1 MRYAENKDR
10 SAELLRL
17 VLPLMARQNAA
28 YHPVSYALW
37 YEHLAGLNLPLSEI
51 LTSRLERNEPL
62 SETDVF
68 ELHARFIVSRDM
80 QRLELLQQKLRTLLE
95 EAAQATL
102 ATSADT
108 GRYGVLL
115 EQSQARLSAVTA
127 LEGVQALVSELLTE
141 TARVQA
147 ATHAV
152 TQKLEGKA
160 QEVGLLSE
168 QLQRAQSEAL
178 ADPLT
183 GLKNRRAF
191 DRALAD
197 MLTAPET
204 PEAGVA
210 ALLLIDI
217 DHFKQVNDTHGHLV
231 GDKVLRS
238 IGATLA
244 SHIKGRDLA
253 ARLGGDEFAILLR
266 QTTHSGAV
274 SLAEQIRVSVAN
286 GKLHK
291 ADGSSLSGQVTVC
304 VSIAI
309 ARRADSVES
318 LMERADAGLYEA
330 KQAGRNAVYRAPS

>member
-1 MRYAENKDR
+1 M
-10 SAELLRL
+10 
-17 VLPLMARQNAA
+17 
-28 YHPVSYALW
+28 
-37 YEHLAGLNLPLSEI
+37 
-51 LTSRLERNEPL
+51 
-62 SETDVF
+62 
-68 ELHARFIVSRDM
+68 
-80 QRLELLQQKLRTLLE
+80 
-95 EAAQATL
+95 
-102 ATSADT
+102 
-108 GRYGVLL
+108 
-115 EQSQARLSAVTA
+115 
-127 LEGVQALVSELLTE
+127 SELLTE

-197 MLTAPET
+197 MLAAPES
-204 PEAGVA
+204 GVA

-231 GDKVLRS
+231 GDKVLRG

-253 ARLGGDEFAILLR
+253 ARLGGDEFAVLLR
-266 QTTHSGAV
+266 QTTHAGAI
-274 SLAEQIRVSVAN
+274 SLAEQIRTSVAN

-291 ADGSSLSGQVTVC
+291 ADGSTLSGQVTVC

-309 ARRADSVES
+309 ARVGDSVES
-318 LMERADAGLYEA
+318 LMGRADAGLYEA
-330 KQAGRNAVYRAPS
+330 KQAGRNAVHRATSSERARGR